1 MSITTES
8 TNTTN
13 EIRRSR
19 ALAAAT
25 AACILF
31 DIIWLRVPFLLF
43 LPAPFAIAA
52 WRYRG
57 THRVSTY
64 LLLAW
69 CALFIVIGVNYAV
82 TNGFHDPAEPGR
94 ALKTI
99 NPGDF
104 VSVYL
109 GTPTAAWLA
118 VCLARITFRRHPA
131 RQPEVTPA
139 L

>member
-1 MSITTES
+1 MSVTTES
-8 TNTTN
+8 TNTSN

-25 AACILF
+25 AGCVLF
-31 DIIWLRVPFLLF
+31 DVIWLHVPFLAF
-43 LPAPFAIAA
+43 LAVPFAIAA

-57 THRVSTY
+57 AHRISTFA
-64 LLLAW
+64 LLAW
-69 CALFIVIGVNYAV
+69 CVLFIAIGVNYAV

-94 ALKTI
+94 AVKAI

-109 GTPTAAWLA
+109 GTPAAAWLA
-118 VCLARITFRRHPA
+118 VCLARIGFRRPA
-131 RQPEVTPA
+131 RQPEVAPA
-139 L
+139 